1 MNPSFVLRGLHGT
14 EDLTFRHKGVWY
26 IRFSL
31 LCISATGR
39 AVDSIDMTVLTPL
52 FVNFPQ
58 TAPLVRLCVRDLTE
72 WKSKVDTHGRL
83 FPLVTGSVL
92 RAGCNVSQATHR
104 QRSTRTLMR
113 QRSCQSMGSSPNP
126 TSANQLGTHH
136 PAAGLFVR
144 EGAVREPQI
153 DLSTPSVRNPHRHHN
168 RPHKRVADLMTDK
181 ERFDLAL
188 VWLERKVVDLK
199 RHKESFDLATE
210 KFEKE
215 VAELKRKKN
224 LAKKLAIDEFKASKE
239 YRESVEEEASP
250 YSARGST
257 CTKSSFAFV
266 SLTSTSTTYKSC

>member
-153 DLSTPSVRNPHRHHN
+153 DLSTPSVS
-168 RPHKRVADLMTDK
+168 
-181 ERFDLAL
+181 L
-188 VWLERKVVDLK
+188 VREKVVDLK